1 MSTIAC
7 ACSKNRATTAA
18 GSTAVAGTYRV
29 MVGDR
34 KVYESTNEA
43 AAQTVAG
50 RFADAVI
57 LAPGQ
62 SA

>member
-1 MSTIAC
+1 MAC
-7 ACSKNRATTAA
+7 ACSKNRTASA
-18 GSTAVAGTYRV
+18 GSTAPAGTYRV
-29 MVGDR
+29 MVNDR

-43 AAQTVAG
+43 AAQAVAG
-50 RFADAVI
+50 RFASATV